1 MNATE
6 RRLAD
11 RLKTMGVGQLDMASV
26 LFTFRHAGEAEALK
40 QAEQLL
46 ERRRANLEKARLI
59 ARRILKMQGGASGS
73 PYGHC
78 H

>member
-1 MNATE
+1 MNAAE

-11 RLKTMGVGQLDMASV
+11 RLKTMGVGQLNMASV
-26 LFTFRHAGEAEALK
+26 LSTFRTAGEAEALK

-46 ERRRANLEKARLI
+46 EQRKANLKRARLI

-73 PYGHC
+73 PYRHC